1 MFSDNRVWTNERGE
15 ESVACWR
22 GDSLG
27 LRRLDEVGVDYF
39 VITQE
44 RNEAVPARARK
55 IRIECISGIDDKLTV
70 LREQAE
76 RRGVPLAETAYL
88 GNDVNDAECLAAVGV
103 PVVPSDAW
111 HEVVPLA
118 GLVLTR
124 AGRIR
129 LRPRALRRRVE
140 RKAGAG
146 MSDAL
151 FDLTGRVAVVTGG
164 MGQLGQVYL
173 AGLAERGVRV
183 ASFDV
188 AGGDVPEGVRAY
200 EVDVTERASIE
211 AGLDAVSEEWGVP
224 HVLVNNAGL
233 DSPPDAPAEEVGP
246 FEEYPEGAFDEVM
259 DVNVKGTLL
268 CCQVVG
274 GAMAREGRG
283 SIVNVSSVYG
293 LLSPPQD
300 LYEFRR
306 ARGET
311 FFKPVAYSVSK
322 SAILNLTR
330 YLATYWAK
338 TGVRV
343 NTLTLGG
350 VENDQ
355 PPEFLEAFAARSP
368 MGRMLDAREALG
380 AVVFLA
386 SDASSYVTGSN
397 VVVDGGWSAW

>member
-1 MFSDNRVWTNERGE
+1 MTDW
-15 ESVACWR
+15 
-22 GDSLG
+22 
-27 LRRLDEVGVDYF
+27 
-39 VITQE
+39 
-44 RNEAVPARARK
+44 
-55 IRIECISGIDDKLTV
+55 
-70 LREQAE
+70 
-76 RRGVPLAETAYL
+76 
-88 GNDVNDAECLAAVGV
+88 
-103 PVVPSDAW
+103 
-111 HEVVPLA
+111 
-118 GLVLTR
+118 
-124 AGRIR
+124 
-129 LRPRALRRRVE
+129 
-140 RKAGAG
+140 
-146 MSDAL
+146 L
-151 FDLTGRVAVVTGG
+151 FDLEGRVAVVTGG

-173 AGLAERGVRV
+173 AGLAERGMHV

-188 AGGDVPEGVRAY
+188 APGEVPDGVRAY
-200 EVDVTERASIE
+200 EVDVTDRASV
-211 AGLDAVSEEWGVP
+211 ARAVDDVAAEWGVP

-233 DSPPDAPAEEVGP
+233 DSPPDAPAEEVGS
-246 FEEYPEGAFDEVM
+246 FEEYPEAAFDAVM

-274 GAMAREGRG
+274 GAMATQRRG

-306 ARGET
+306 AKGET

-322 SAILNLTR
+322 SAVLNLTR

-338 TGVRV
+338 EGVRV
-343 NTLTLGG
+343 NTLTLAG
-350 VENDQ
+350 VERDQ
-355 PPEFLEAFAARSP
+355 PQEFLDAFAARSP